1 MVASNLPVQLT
12 SFIGREHDLAE
23 VARLL
28 TTSHLVTLIGTGG
41 AGKTRLAIQV
51 ANTISDTFTDGI
63 WLVDFAPLHEP
74 SLVPQLVGQSVGLRP
89 ASNQPLLEI
98 LLEFVRPKRLLLIF
112 DNCEHLNTAIVQLA
126 QQLLSH
132 TPRLKILA
140 TSREP
145 LAVKGE
151 MVHPVQGLGWSAF
164 GAEMAYGRTISHP
177 PQGLIAYDAIRLFV
191 ERARAISPHFTITA
205 ENATAVVEICRKLD
219 GLPLAIEL
227 ASARTNVLTAQQI
240 VSRLDDRFALLT
252 AGQRAGFAPRHST
265 LRAAI
270 DWSYDLLTAVEQ
282 ALFRRLAVFEASFTL
297 DTAVVVCIGEGI
309 AEKQTLD
316 LLASLVD
323 KSLVIAETN
332 GRAQARYRLLETI
345 REYALEKLTESGET
359 TRLRDR
365 HLHLFLV
372 KAEESMPK
380 QFEAYQRLWLNW
392 LASEHDNL
400 RAALAWALASG
411 QIELGLRLAN
421 SLPRFWEIEGS
432 VLEGLAWFDRLL
444 AEADERVSLE
454 VQVNALVFATFLA
467 MFLRDA
473 PAAMRYG
480 REAVEFAEGI
490 SDENSPTRAFA
501 MDGLASAATAV
512 GDHQTAF
519 KMTEQTI
526 RFYRQAGPAFYLGM
540 ALLSQGGT
548 AIELG
553 DYAAARK
560 FLDESLALARQDGD
574 AFRMAHSLNLLGDLA
589 RLEQNYAEAVDAY
602 ESAVNLLREL
612 GAGRDLA
619 SFLGNLGYAHLRL
632 GDVERAYRLF
642 SESMTIHQSQ
652 QNRPGMAEGLIG
664 FAATA
669 VMGGHPAGGVRLL
682 AAAVVLNSQPF
693 TSQASHPSPW
703 KATQMEFYW
712 YLALARNQLT
722 EATFQAEQMAGQ
734 ALSLEQA
741 IQYAQNLPLKPAAAP
756 PAREQQDGL
765 TGRERE
771 VVTLIAQGKSNSEI
785 AAELVL
791 SKRTVEKHIANIL
804 SKLSF
809 TSRAQIVR
817 WGIENG
823 LSHNSL

>member
-1 MVASNLPVQLT
+1 MTVTNLPIQLT
-12 SFIGREHDLAE
+12 NFIGRERELAE
-23 VARLL
+23 LTHLL
-28 TTSHLVTLIGTGG
+28 TRSRLVTLTGAG
-41 AGKTRLAIQV
+41 GCGKTRLALQLAYI
-51 ANTISDTFTDGI
+51 ASETFADGV
-63 WLVDFAPLHEP
+63 WLVELASLHDP
-74 SLVPQLVGQSVGLRP
+74 MFVPQLVAQVLGL
-89 ASNQPLLEI
+89 QPTTNEPVLETLLRFGRDKHM
-98 LLEFVRPKRLLLIF
+98 LLVL
-112 DNCEHLNTAIVQLA
+112 DNCEHLSIACAQLA
-126 QQLLSH
+126 QSLLSQLS
-132 TPRLKILA
+132 RLQILA

-145 LAVKGE
+145 LAMVGE
-151 MVHPVQGLGWSAF
+151 TTYPLSGLVSPSLTALSLGNRLNSPSLPELM
-164 GAEMAYGRTISHP
+164 G
-177 PQGLIAYDAIRLFV
+177 YDAVRLFV
-191 ERARAISPHFTITA
+191 ERARTVSPAFTLTV
-205 ENATAVVEICRKLD
+205 ENAPAVVEICRQLD

-227 ASARTNVLTAQQI
+227 ACARVNVLTVQQI
-240 VSRLDDRFALLT
+240 AARLNGRLALLT
-252 AGQRAGFAPRHST
+252 SGQRAGRDPRHHT

-270 DWSYDLLTAVEQ
+270 DWSYELLTAVEQ

-297 DTAVVVCIGEGI
+297 ETAVEVCIGEGI

-345 REYALEKLTESGET
+345 HEYALEKLTESGET

-365 HLHLFLV
+365 HLQLFLV

-380 QFEAYQRLWLNW
+380 QFEAYQQFWLHW

-421 SLPRFWEIEGS
+421 SLPRFWEIEGT
-432 VLEGLAWFDRLL
+432 VQEGLAWFNRLL
-444 AEADERVSLE
+444 AEVDEEVSLE

-473 PAAMRYG
+473 PAAMRYA
-480 REAVEFAEGI
+480 REAVEIAEGI
-490 SDENSPTRAFA
+490 SDETSLTRAFA
-501 MDGLASAATAV
+501 MDGLASAATAA

-526 RFYRQAGPAFYLGM
+526 LFYRQAGAAFYLGM

-589 RLEQNYAEAVDAY
+589 RLAQNYEEAANAY
-602 ESAVNLLREL
+602 ESGLNLLREL
-612 GAGRDLA
+612 GAARDLA
-619 SFLGNLGYAHLRL
+619 SLLANLGYTCLRL
-632 GDVERAYRLF
+632 GDVERAFSLF
-642 SESMTIHQSQ
+642 GESMAIHQAQ

-669 VMGGHPAGGVRLL
+669 VMGGYSASGVRLL
-682 AAAVVLNSQPF
+682 AAAVALNSQPF

-703 KATQMEFYW
+703 KATQMEFDW
-712 YLALARNQLT
+712 YLTLARDQLT
-722 EATFQAEQMAGQ
+722 EATFQAEQTAGQ

-817 WGIENG
+817 WGMEN
-823 LSHNSL
+823 SKQ